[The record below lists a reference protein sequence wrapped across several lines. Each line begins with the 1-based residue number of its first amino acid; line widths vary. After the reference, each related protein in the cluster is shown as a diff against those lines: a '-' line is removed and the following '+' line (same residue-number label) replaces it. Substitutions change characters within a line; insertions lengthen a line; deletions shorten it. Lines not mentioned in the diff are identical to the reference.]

1 MIYRQAAC
9 FLLVAI
15 LISGAAGAD
24 DVVLEDGL
32 YEVHFRL
39 ELPHLET
46 YATDQ
51 KTMVCIEQA
60 RLDRRELL
68 LPLLSQNDIFDH
80 CDTKNIRRDRT
91 GFSYEIQCVGRGAAT
106 ATATYAHSSQE
117 FIGRISI
124 IQGAKNMTMTEIQRG
139 RFIGRCE
146 ENQVN

>member
-1 MIYRQAAC
+1 MIYRQAVR

-15 LISGAAGAD
+15 LLGDAARAD
-24 DVVLEDGL
+24 DAVLEDGL

-51 KTMVCIEQA
+51 KTTVCIDQA

-68 LPLLSQNDIFDH
+68 LPLLSQNDIFDS

-91 GFSYEIQCVGRGAAT
+91 GFSYEILCAGRGAAT
-106 ATATYAHSSQE
+106 ATATYAHSSRA

-146 ENQVN
+146 ESQVN